1 MNIKNMKEQGRRV
14 IEKLPDALTLSR
26 GIISIILLL
35 FIPFSYINSIIFV
48 VLYIIAWYTD
58 VLDGKIARKLEIEG
72 RLAEW
77 DYYFDTLLQFT
88 IITYG
93 TFIGSLNLLFFL
105 LWCLAWAI
113 FSIAT
118 RNKAVVNL
126 MGVLGVIIQL
136 FFMYFYD
143 EILFW
148 ILVAFWLF
156 VFFTGLPRFVARWRE
171 FARDWS
177 KLRKKN
183 RN

>member
-1 MNIKNMKEQGRRV
+1 MEKNNSKFK
-14 IEKLPDALTLSR
+14 EKLPDLLTLSR
-26 GIISIILLL
+26 GFICIILLL
-35 FIPFSYINSIIFV
+35 FIPLNYVNSIIFV

-58 VLDGKIARKLEIEG
+58 VLDGKIARRLEIEG
-72 RLAEW
+72 KLAKW

-88 IITYG
+88 IIAYG
-93 TFIGSLNLLFFL
+93 TFVGSLNLLFFL
-105 LWCLAWAI
+105 IWCLAWVLLTI
-113 FSIAT
+113 IT

-126 MGVLGVIIQL
+126 MGVLGVIIHL
-136 FFMYFYD
+136 FFMYFYY

-171 FARDWS
+171 FAQDWS

-183 RN
+183 AIN